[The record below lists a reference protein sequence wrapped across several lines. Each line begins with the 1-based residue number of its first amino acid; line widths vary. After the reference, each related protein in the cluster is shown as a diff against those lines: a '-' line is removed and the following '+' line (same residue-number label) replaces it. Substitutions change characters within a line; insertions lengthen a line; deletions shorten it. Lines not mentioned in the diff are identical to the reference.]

1 MLPVTEDGAL
11 PGSICSLGLPPGT
24 RSFCSVAAALEA
36 KALPATLLTVLGP
49 APVAKPKAI
58 LSANPVKAKGTPAPL
73 VAIKPLPPP
82 KTGDVRAVIDAA
94 PLLPT
99 DRVSDWQPPLP
110 PPPPPPPQTPPPP
123 PPPPPPASKTTA
135 KPSGPIPG
143 TEDVKDTKDAGSTS
157 ADVPAKCQSKGT
169 DAKQAMFCND
179 EVDLSALI
187 IFSDASALGVAEV
200 ARELLWQNE
209 CHILVDRPC
218 ELTAADLRLLGLQP
232 WFMKDGQRHQ
242 NRSWWEHLQNQRHW
256 LFVVRRSGALALL
269 LQICFGPTVRRRHL
283 RSSSYGPFHSKWP
296 FLQVPEGMRPLPKPM
311 IPSLQHLL
319 QVPESPGVGFGAPA
333 AATTCHSRLHAM
345 AVVAQVSPELV
356 QHQEVA
362 LVVPAIVGEE
372 QFDELKMILSR
383 APLSYVELFSAT
395 GNDMVPICG
404 GPIQCLAAISKSGEK
419 TPTAL
424 PFTALQQGLG
434 CVAKDVWLSLQD
446 GKQGLARVVLFSR
459 VAAAQEVQAMTNL
472 SSQAAGQD
480 VKCSL
485 REAYKS
491 LVDKNAALIWRP
503 GHVDQIIASVWPQF
517 AVPRADG
524 SFSLS
529 LADRCV
535 RLAGLDGVEHD
546 AGVLATG
553 RPRRDLTSWPKSAV
567 KEVSREIGT
576 EVMISTQRIL
586 VQEVADER
594 HASAMSSARL
604 ALRKLTLLKL
614 CRGCHGTFSCA
625 VLHFPREAAA
635 EDHLWAS
642 VAVRKG
648 IPWRPLDKHPEA
660 YLQKT
665 HCAGVKLTAAEL
677 SSLEVEGGLVVKDI
691 GDGKV
696 LKGWRLCPGGDLP
709 SSKLGLAS
717 LLGVDVKGFGDG
729 DGLTHCVASLA
740 ATLAATNETATLFF
754 EKVTQELAAPISK
767 QQALKADLCLEE
779 RGEQIFGDIIPVPRR
794 QHMQA
799 EAMLIGANLARV
811 AVSNEV
817 PIQSHAAS
825 AAFRDATKALRGIS
839 ESLRQLFSSGGNAPD
854 WLWQPSTVSRTCLRL
869 LCNEPV
875 GDVIEAWRLLSSEN
889 RVTDDREYFTELFL
903 SLSCY
908 GEYIAAPEANCI
920 GVEGLFFARN
930 VLVNFNGAQPT
941 LRLWGALPVLA
952 KPGRFAAQ
960 IWAMLRLDE
969 SLKSFGEA
977 QEALSDGFF
986 QRYCQDAPGGAE
998 KAEPSQQSR
1007 PNAKQC
1013 PPLHPRLERL
1023 SSDLPSSVVEVTAF

>member
-1 MLPVTEDGAL
+1 MYIELCAADTAARPEQIDGLCTYVKCAITSTSDLLPW
-11 PGSICSLGLPPGT
+11 P
-24 RSFCSVAAALEA
+24 RFCSVAAALEA

-157 ADVPAKCQSKGT
+157 ADVNNSK
-169 DAKQAMFCND
+169 AKQTMFCND

-242 NRSWWEHLQNQRHW
+242 NRSWWEHLQSQRHW

-503 GHVDQIIASVWPQF
+503 GHVDQIIACVWPQF

-691 GDGKV
+691 GDGKA
-696 LKGWRLCPGGDLP
+696 L
-709 SSKLGLAS
+709 
-717 LLGVDVKGFGDG
+717 
-729 DGLTHCVASLA
+729 VATCRVA
-740 ATLAATNETATLFF
+740 R
-754 EKVTQELAAPISK
+754 
-767 QQALKADLCLEE
+767 ADLS
-779 RGEQIFGDIIPVPRR
+779 IK
-794 QHMQA
+794 A
-799 EAMLIGANLARV
+799 
-811 AVSNEV
+811 
-817 PIQSHAAS
+817 AAS
-825 AAFRDATKALRGIS
+825 AHA
-839 ESLRQLFSSGGNAPD
+839 
-854 WLWQPSTVSRTCLRL
+854 
-869 LCNEPV
+869 
-875 GDVIEAWRLLSSEN
+875 
-889 RVTDDREYFTELFL
+889 
-903 SLSCY
+903 

-920 GVEGLFFARN
+920 GVEGLLFARN
-930 VLVNFNGAQPT
+930 VLVSFNGAQPT

-998 KAEPSQQSR
+998 KAELRLRLHYVLLLLEAIWMKRRMPRNKALESAGAHCELPAEALLREILRQEVLHIAAMWKRFGLGKGGSCVYVCACGWVCMSAWVSVSFGRAISSTNTSRRQVQQ
-1007 PNAKQC
+1007 K
-1013 PPLHPRLERL
+1013 
-1023 SSDLPSSVVEVTAF
+1023 T